1 MKKGDKLYVRIDH
14 RIEGSKFGPADFD
27 DHIAYLEGVASE
39 RFFAGGGFVNAV
51 GGMIVFAAKDL
62 EEAQAVADNDPL
74 MQRKLY
80 TYELREWELAI
91 VSNNA

>member
-1 MKKGDKLYVRIDH
+1 M
-14 RIEGSKFGPADFD
+14 
-27 DHIAYLEGVASE
+27 
-39 RFFAGGGFVNAV
+39 NAV

-80 TYELREWELAI
+80 TYELRQWELAI